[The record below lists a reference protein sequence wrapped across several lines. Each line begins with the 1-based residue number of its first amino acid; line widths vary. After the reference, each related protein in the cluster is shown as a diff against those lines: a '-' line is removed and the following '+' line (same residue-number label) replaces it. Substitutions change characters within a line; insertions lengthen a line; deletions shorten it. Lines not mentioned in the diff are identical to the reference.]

1 MTAASVTQQ
10 IVGCSGEFS
19 VKTLSDLLLL
29 IVMVVGLQLGI
40 GRKSWPFCASCG
52 HWVFIVVAGK
62 TLTRLALISITFA

>member
-1 MTAASVTQQ
+1 MTTASVTQQ

-19 VKTLSDLLLL
+19 VKTLSELWLLS
-29 IVMVVGLQLGI
+29 VMVVGFQQGI
-40 GRKSWPFCASCG
+40 GRKSLQYCASCG